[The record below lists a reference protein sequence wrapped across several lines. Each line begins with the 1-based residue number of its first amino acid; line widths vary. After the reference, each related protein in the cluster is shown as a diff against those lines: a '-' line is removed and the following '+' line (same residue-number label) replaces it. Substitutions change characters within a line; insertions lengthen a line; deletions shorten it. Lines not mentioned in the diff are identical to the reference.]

1 MDVIGIGCVVAGVL
15 IGTLEIVGTFVF
27 TTVVF
32 PLVGTFNVL
41 TMTFCNVFD
50 VLVAIFIC
58 LVYTYTGN

>member
-1 MDVIGIGCVVAGVL
+1 MVGLDVIGIGCVVAGVL
-15 IGTLEIVGTFVF
+15 IGTLEIVGTLVF
-27 TTVVF
+27 TT
-32 PLVGTFNVL
+32 PLVGFVNVL